1 MEANAPVKKRIFSG
15 IQPSGELTLGS
26 YMGAIK
32 NWVSLQDEYDCL
44 YCIVDMHAITVRQ
57 NPADLRRRSVNQLA
71 QYIACGLDP
80 AKNIMFIQSH
90 VPQHAELS
98 WVLGCYTQFGELSRM
113 TQFKD
118 KAAKHADNITAGLFT
133 YPVLMAA
140 DILVYQADLVP
151 VGQDQKQHVELCRD
165 IAQRFNGVYGDTFT
179 LPEPF
184 IPKMGARV
192 MSLGDPTSKMSKSD
206 PDGCVYMMDKPE
218 DIMRKFK
225 RAVTD
230 CDACVKFDKEN
241 KPGISNLLSIYCAAT
256 GKTVAEA
263 EAAFAGQGYGIFKP
277 AVAES
282 GCDPKPA
289 EPTVITVLGG
299 TRLNV
304 LPSAQSSVA
313 KFKPGQQMTILLT
326 ADGQVA
332 GADDSGARGNAI
344 GIVTDGKVQML
355 CGMTLIELVC
365 KSETLTN
372 GVVRIS
378 ASGKDRIYL
387 SEASGGSVSGD
398 LIVSERTIGSK
409 KLADNAMVFEN
420 GKLVALSS
428 FTNDR
433 VAREQISYARTNAS
447 GEIDLVVINRSTG
460 ERYGRVFW
468 DVTSYP
474 DPDTHETT
482 YTELLGVDE
491 GGTKTKTF
499 AMKYNVKTG
508 DYVAFKIN
516 QGGTGFSQM
525 IKLTELSKVSFSSW
539 IGDNAVTFGSR
550 TYEVPSDVLCFNKD
564 NGEWITLAQAKTYA
578 DAANLYVK
586 DGVVRVI
593 EVRS

>member
-32 NWVSLQDEYDCL
+32 NWVSLQEEYDCL

-71 QYIACGLDP
+71 QYIACGLD
-80 AKNIMFIQSH
+80 
-90 VPQHAELS
+90 
-98 WVLGCYTQFGELSRM
+98 GELSRM

-263 EAAFAGQGYGIFKP
+263 EVEFAGQGYGIFKP

-282 GCDPKPA
+282 VIELLRPIREEA
-289 EPTVITVLGG
+289 E
-299 TRLNV
+299 R
-304 LPSAQSSVA
+304 
-313 KFKPGQQMTILLT
+313 LT
-326 ADGQVA
+326 ADKAYLESVYKD
-332 GADDSGARGNAI
+332 GAQKASYLAEKTLR
-344 GIVTDGKVQML
+344 KV
-355 CGMTLIELVC
+355 
-365 KSETLTN
+365 
-372 GVVRIS
+372 
-378 ASGKDRIYL
+378 Y
-387 SEASGGSVSGD
+387 
-398 LIVSERTIGSK
+398 K
-409 KLADNAMVFEN
+409 KVGF
-420 GKLVALSS
+420 
-428 FTNDR
+428 
-433 VAREQISYARTNAS
+433 VAR
-447 GEIDLVVINRSTG
+447 
-460 ERYGRVFW
+460 
-468 DVTSYP
+468 
-474 DPDTHETT
+474 
-482 YTELLGVDE
+482 
-491 GGTKTKTF
+491 
-499 AMKYNVKTG
+499 
-508 DYVAFKIN
+508 
-516 QGGTGFSQM
+516 
-525 IKLTELSKVSFSSW
+525 
-539 IGDNAVTFGSR
+539 
-550 TYEVPSDVLCFNKD
+550 
-564 NGEWITLAQAKTYA
+564 
-578 DAANLYVK
+578 
-586 DGVVRVI
+586 
-593 EVRS
+593 